1 MKIIS
6 TSVVDQYIVKMPY
19 STRRNESNNDAA
31 HMLVFP
37 SFPTIRNLKGKKR
50 NKEKRRVQDIL
61 SEKKRAIDEE

>member
-1 MKIIS
+1 
-6 TSVVDQYIVKMPY
+6 
-19 STRRNESNNDAA
+19 
-31 HMLVFP
+31 MLVFP